1 MTMAM
6 EHVDPGR
13 LRSPFRL
20 ERKTETTDDLG
31 GQVPQWQ
38 AVTTIWGQLES
49 QRADDPE
56 RAGDPEQRIRATV
69 LIRADPRVFEDM
81 RLIGA
86 DCIWRIR
93 AVHDPDGTGR
103 YRRCVVVTEAP
114 A

>member
-1 MTMAM
+1 MAM
-6 EHVDPGR
+6 ERVDPGR

-20 ERKTETTDDLG
+20 ERKIETTDAMG
-31 GQVPQWQ
+31 GQFPQWQ
-38 AVTTIWGQLES
+38 PVATIWGQLES

-56 RAGDPEQRIRATV
+56 RAGDVEQRIRATI
-69 LIRADPRVFEDM
+69 LIRADPRVVEDM

-86 DCIWRIR
+86 GMTWRIR